1 MRLWKPNR
9 HTLLILITLA
19 VASGAQAQTR
29 LTLVPS
35 ATFSNVYDDNL
46 FAQVEGDA
54 GQMRRIRPSLETIY
68 ESPRLKL
75 NSEYSFDMQHSN
87 FSALNSF
94 DARRHGLLETH
105 WRTNPFTTLGLAT
118 YYDRTETPGEL
129 DFETGILGDRRQAQ
143 RWEVVPSIAVRVRP
157 RTTIRGNYAWTTES
171 LVEGMRGTLH
181 VLRAGAGYQWSTRT
195 ELMAGYVGRRFVTSN
210 GSSPSL
216 DLNPASNSD
225 IVTLNPDIVQD
236 SRDHPVEAN
245 MSHGMLVGWTRELAP
260 AIRLTLQAGP
270 RTSTYSG
277 LQPEVVVGLTRGG
290 PRIRVG
296 ADYWHGETII
306 LGIQG
311 PVAIESAT
319 ARVIFPIRRTFE
331 IGTHLGASDSTT
343 LARETARVYRTTLVG
358 SWSPGDLYTISASY
372 GVDYQQGTIR
382 RNHLFDDNVLRHVV
396 RVNLTIA
403 PRISRLLRQPTGL
416 GPAARPEGVTR

>member
-1 MRLWKPNR
+1 MTIAPAADRRRKTRRTAAVLVV
-9 HTLLILITLA
+9 ITMA
-19 VASGAQAQTR
+19 VVPGAQAQTR
-29 LTLVPS
+29 LTLIPS
-35 ATFSNVYDDNL
+35 VTFSNVYDDNL
-46 FAQVEGDA
+46 FAQVQGDA
-54 GQMRRIRPSLETIY
+54 GHMRRIRPNLETIY

-75 NSEYSFDMQHSN
+75 NNEYSFDMQHSN

-94 DARRHGLLETH
+94 DARRHGLLEAH
-105 WRTNPFTTLGLAT
+105 LRASPFTTLGVNA

-129 DFETGILGDRRQAQ
+129 DFETGILGERMQAQ
-143 RWEVVPSIAVRVRP
+143 RWEVAPSVSVRVRP
-157 RTTIRGNYAWTTES
+157 RTTIRASYDWTTES
-171 LVEGMRGTLH
+171 LVNGMDGTLH
-181 VLRAGAGYQWSTRT
+181 VLRAGTSHLGSTRT
-195 ELMAGYVGRRFVTSN
+195 ELTAGYVGRRFVDPIDTN
-210 GSSPSL
+210 L
-216 DLNPASNSD
+216 
-225 IVTLNPDIVQD
+225 
-236 SRDHPVEAN
+236 
-245 MSHGMLVGWTRELAP
+245 SHGLLVGWTRELAP
-260 AIRLTLQAGP
+260 ATRLTLQAGP

-290 PRIRVG
+290 PRIRLG

-306 LGIQG
+306 LGIRG
-311 PVAIESAT
+311 PVAIDSAT
-319 ARVIFPIRRTFE
+319 ARIIFPITQQFE

-382 RNHLFDDNVLRHVV
+382 HNLVLDDNVLRHVV

-403 PRISRLLRQPTGL
+403 PRISRLIRQPTGL